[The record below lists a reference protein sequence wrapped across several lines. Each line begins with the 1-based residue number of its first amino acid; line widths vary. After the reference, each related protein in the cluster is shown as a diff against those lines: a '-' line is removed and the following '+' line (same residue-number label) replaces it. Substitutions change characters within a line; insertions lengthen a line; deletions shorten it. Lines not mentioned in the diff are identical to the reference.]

1 MRRSKADLVT
11 SDHEVLCGTDQL
23 RSNKSGQD
31 IFYAIVTLSY
41 FMDVIRSARVE
52 Y

>member
-1 MRRSKADLVT
+1 MRRSKADLVA
-11 SDHEVLCGTDQL
+11 SAQEVLCGTDQL

-31 IFYAIVTLSY
+31 LFYAIVTLSY
-41 FMDVIRSARVE
+41 FMDVIGSARMG

>member
-11 SDHEVLCGTDQL
+11 SAQEVLCRTDQL
-23 RSNKSGQD
+23 RSNKSEQD

-41 FMDVIRSARVE
+41 FMDVTRSARMG